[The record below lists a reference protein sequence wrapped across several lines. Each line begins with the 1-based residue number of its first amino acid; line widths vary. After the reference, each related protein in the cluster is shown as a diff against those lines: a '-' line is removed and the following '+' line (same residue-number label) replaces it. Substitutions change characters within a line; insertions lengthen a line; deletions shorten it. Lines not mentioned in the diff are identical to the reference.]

1 MQKSLEN
8 YRQSYGKSELLEEN
22 IPNFPLALFTSW
34 FEEAEAHPE
43 IGEVNA
49 VSLATCGIEGFPKS
63 RIVLLKSFGVNGFS
77 FYTNYNSEKAKDIE
91 ENPRVCLSFFWP
103 ALERQVIIKGV
114 AIKTSEEESA
124 AYFASRP
131 RGSQLGAWASNQSKI
146 LGSRKELETQLEDI
160 EKRYKDKEVERPQ
173 HWGGYLVTPRSFE
186 FWQGR
191 NNRLH
196 DRIIYEFIEKDTW
209 QRNRLAP

>member
-1 MQKSLEN
+1 MQKNLKGYRKN
-8 YRQSYGKSELLEEN
+8 YKKSELLEGN
-22 IPNFPLALFTSW
+22 ISPFPLPLFTSW
-34 FEEAEAHPE
+34 FEEAEKHPE
-43 IGEVNA
+43 IAEVNA
-49 VSLATCGIEGFPKS
+49 MSLATCGIEGFPKN
-63 RIVLLKSFGVNGFS
+63 RIVLLKSFGVEGFS

-114 AIKTSEEESA
+114 ALKTSEEESA
-124 AYFASRP
+124 SYFASRP
-131 RGSQLGAWASNQSKI
+131 RGSQLGAWASNQSNI
-146 LGSRKELETQLEDI
+146 LASRSELEEELKNI
-160 EKRYKDKEVERPQ
+160 EERFQDKEVERPPN
-173 HWGGYLVTPRSFE
+173 WGGYLVTPRSFE

-209 QRNRLAP
+209 ERNRLAP

>member
-1 MQKSLEN
+1 MQKILKD

-22 IPNFPLALFTSW
+22 IPSIPLPLFIAW

-43 IGEVNA
+43 IAEVNA
-49 VSLATCGIEGFPKS
+49 MSLATCGIEGFPKN
-63 RIVLLKSFGVNGFS
+63 RIVLLKSFGVEGFS
-77 FYTNYNSEKAKDIE
+77 FYTNYNSEKARDIE

-103 ALERQVIIKGV
+103 ALERQVIIKGI
-114 AIKTSEEESA
+114 AMKTSEEDSTS
-124 AYFASRP
+124 YFASRP
-131 RGSQLGAWASNQSKI
+131 RGSQLGAWASNQSNI
-146 LGSRKELETQLEDI
+146 VGSREELEEEIKKLE
-160 EKRYKDKEVERPQ
+160 EKYKDKEVERPL
-173 HWGGYLVTPRSFE
+173 HWGGYIVSPRSFE

-209 QRNRLAP
+209 ERNRLAP

>member
-22 IPNFPLALFTSW
+22 IPSFPLPLFTAW

-43 IGEVNA
+43 IAEVNA
-49 VSLATCGIEGFPKS
+49 MSLATCGIEGFPKN

-77 FYTNYNSEKAKDIE
+77 FYTNYNSEKGKEIE

-103 ALERQVIIKGV
+103 ALERQVIIKGI
-114 AIKTSEEESA
+114 AMKTSEEESA

-131 RGSQLGAWASNQSKI
+131 RGSQLGAWASNQSNI
-146 LGSRKELETQLEDI
+146 LGSREELELQL
-160 EKRYKDKEVERPQ
+160 KEVEERYKNKEVEKPQ

-209 QRNRLAP
+209 ERNRLSP

>member
-22 IPNFPLALFTSW
+22 IPSFPLPLFTAW

-43 IGEVNA
+43 IAEVNA
-49 VSLATCGIEGFPKS
+49 MSLATCGIEGFPKS

-77 FYTNYNSEKAKDIE
+77 FYTNYNSEKGKEIE

-103 ALERQVIIKGV
+103 ALERQVIIKGI
-114 AIKTSEEESA
+114 AMKTSEEESA

-131 RGSQLGAWASNQSKI
+131 RGSQLGAWASNQSNI
-146 LGSRKELETQLEDI
+146 LGSREELELQLKDVE
-160 EKRYKDKEVERPQ
+160 ERYKNKEVEKPQ

-209 QRNRLAP
+209 ERNRLSP